1 MKNLINYFYSLIIDD
16 YKKSNNSFIFNIQG
30 KEYEFIPF
38 FGDSNFLYK
47 IYMIV
52 NRNNYYCHEIILNKE
67 KQIITFYNNVPYI
80 LLRKNINIGSKIDLK
95 EILNYN
101 IPFYEEYEFNWK
113 KLWTSKIDYY
123 EYQMSQ
129 IAIKYKKLKNSFN
142 YYIGLSETAISL
154 LDYIE
159 MKDIK
164 YYVCH
169 KRIEKK
175 QNLDSFFNP
184 VNFVI
189 DSKIRDIAEYIKS
202 IYFYCEID
210 ENAILNYLERLN
222 LNYTDS
228 LLLLARLLYPSYY
241 FDMYDEIVQDK
252 INEDKIELYIK
263 KNASFEAFIKKVYL
277 FIKSIHRISKI
288 DWLEN

>member
-1 MKNLINYFYSLIIDD
+1 MKNLINYFYSLIIDN
-16 YKKSNNSFIFNIQG
+16 YKKSNNNFTFFIKG

-38 FGDSNFLYK
+38 FGDSSFLYK

-52 NRNNYYCHEIILNKE
+52 NKNNYYCHEIILNKE
-67 KQIITFYNNVPYI
+67 KQIITFYNNIPYV
-80 LLRKNINIGSKIDLK
+80 LLKKNISIGRKTDLN

-154 LDYIE
+154 LDYVE
-159 MKDIK
+159 TKNIK

-169 KRIEKK
+169 RRIEKK

-184 VNFVI
+184 LNFVI
-189 DSKIRDIAEYIKS
+189 DSKVRDIAEYIKS
-202 IYFYCEID
+202 IYFHSEID
-210 ENAILNYLERLN
+210 ENIMLNYLGRLN

-241 FDMYDEIVQDK
+241 FDVYDEIVQDK
-252 INEDKIELYIK
+252 TSEDKIELYIK

-277 FIKSIHRISKI
+277 FIKNIHRIPKI
-288 DWLEN
+288 DWLDN